1 MNTTLSRLAIA
12 DHGIK
17 SPMSF
22 MGACKSYFGLQEG
35 QSAVN
40 FAKEVRA
47 LTPADRTELVP
58 QLETQ
63 LGISIQA

>member
-1 MNTTLSRLAIA
+1 MNTAIEN
-12 DHGIK
+12 HGIK
-17 SPMSF
+17 SPISF

-47 LTPADRTELVP
+47 LSDDDRKEIKP
-58 QLETQ
+58 QLESQ
-63 LGISIQA
+63 LGVQISA